1 MQCLLRQCLYLHSD
15 IVIQLES
22 QEGQLFNQR
31 FSLFVPSL
39 VAVILM
45 NCSFLILLA
54 CVGPKPEC
62 KQEMAA
68 HVWYARQVHNNQ

>member
-1 MQCLLRQCLYLHSD
+1 MQSLLQKCLYLHSD

-22 QEGQLFNQR
+22 QEGRLFNRR

-39 VAVILM
+39 GAVILM

-54 CVGPKPEC
+54 CVGLKT
-62 KQEMAA
+62 
-68 HVWYARQVHNNQ
+68 